1 MGRTNSYR
9 TITIISPLISIKMGL
24 YEVVLSVMNLVIL
37 ISSTACL
44 YLSSIMI
51 NIYLLPYLEV
61 VNSHF
66 ATVSYLILAI
76 GFFLLLFSFLGIGAA
91 LSNSRP
97 ALILYAVFMSIVV
110 LMELAS
116 IFVSMELRQELER
129 KIMFQTVPKEM
140 SEEMSKY
147 WYDEDV
153 RYKWD
158 ALQRDFQC
166 CGALNLRT
174 GFQDWDRIRHSNIAN
189 DSSKEGFLT
198 PAASWSP
205 STVGRRTR
213 TYSPTF

>member
-1 MGRTNSYR
+1 
-9 TITIISPLISIKMGL
+9 MGL

-51 NIYLLPYLEV
+51 NIYLLPYLEL

-129 KIMFQTVPKEM
+129 KIMFQTVSSSNNSLFKSSSLITNTFRFPKRCL
-140 SEEMSKY
+140 K
-147 WYDEDV
+147 
-153 RYKWD
+153 K
-158 ALQRDFQC
+158 
-166 CGALNLRT
+166 
-174 GFQDWDRIRHSNIAN
+174 
-189 DSSKEGFLT
+189 
-198 PAASWSP
+198 
-205 STVGRRTR
+205 
-213 TYSPTF
+213 

>member
-51 NIYLLPYLEV
+51 NIYLLPYLEL

-116 IFVSMELRQELER
+116 ILCPWNS
-129 KIMFQTVPKEM
+129 
-140 SEEMSKY
+140 
-147 WYDEDV
+147 
-153 RYKWD
+153 
-158 ALQRDFQC
+158 
-166 CGALNLRT
+166 
-174 GFQDWDRIRHSNIAN
+174 DRNWR
-189 DSSKEGFLT
+189 
-198 PAASWSP
+198 
-205 STVGRRTR
+205 GRLCFKLFPRR
-213 TYSPTF
+213 CLKK